1 MDETIH
7 SLLEKVPNDSLEKK
21 KKILGSLVDELP
33 EDQLNE
39 LIENLSDAYFKNRLS
54 KYTEPRPL
62 PPRNSPEF
70 HFLLL
75 AEEYNGNVV
84 RKVFTQNGISPFIF
98 NKCVKKYNLLE
109 ISPGF
114 YVFSSIPPDGPFLL
128 QQQYAS
134 AVISHESAL
143 YYLGLSDV
151 TPKKI
156 IMSMPK
162 NYNFSQIMQAQ
173 NVNSPYRKISEVT
186 TPQNSSALSVD
197 YLDNDPIILIR
208 NNDIADE
215 EKMSVKS
222 FYGNPIYVTTPERS
236 IVDALKPR
244 FHVEEEIITS
254 AIARYF
260 NSSAVNQTKLRR
272 IAKQQNVPAEL
283 DHYLWQLG
291 FH

>member
-1 MDETIH
+1 MDETVN
-7 SLLEKVPNDSLEKK
+7 SLLKKIPNDSLEKK
-21 KKILGSLVDELP
+21 KKILSSLVDELP
-33 EDQLNE
+33 EDKLNE
-39 LIENLSDAYFKNRLS
+39 LIENLSATYFQNKLA
-54 KYTEPRPL
+54 KYTQHSPL

-70 HFLLL
+70 RFLLL

-84 RKVFTQNGISPFIF
+84 RKLFTQNGISPFTF

-134 AVISHESAL
+134 AVVSHETAL

-151 TPKKI
+151 TPKKV

-173 NVNSPYRKISEVT
+173 NANNPFRKISEVT
-186 TPQNSSALSVD
+186 TSQNISALSVD
-197 YLDNDPIILIR
+197 YFDNDPILLIR

-222 FYGNPIYVTTPERS
+222 FYGNLIYVTTPERS
-236 IVDALKPR
+236 IADALKPR

-260 NSSAVNQTKLRR
+260 NSGAVNQTKLRR